1 MAEATGL
8 PRRHPDDADPAV
20 DPWADA
26 RPSLLATLVA
36 LLVAGAAIAGVLQ
49 RFVTQGLDQRLDA
62 ELSLLASAVDGDG
75 RIDRTRLTRL
85 RGLLDAGPGWQWQIS
100 GPVQTVSS
108 AEFPALRTPGPAP
121 RDALRKEGEERPQP
135 LEGRDGIH
143 ARRISI
149 ATAAGPVVLT
159 AAAPRDVVA
168 RPIRAAVVPLLATL
182 GILGILLGIATLVQ
196 VRIGLRPLRALRDG
210 VAAMRRGRGCV
221 RSAARRASS
230 ARDRTER
237 TRAGQRGG
245 ARDRARVGGQSG
257 ARAEDPV
264 ATLALTVRDDPAQ
277 AAQLARI
284 DTTIRHHLARA
295 RNIAG
300 GHASSTALA
309 LAIADLV
316 STIRRLRMERGI
328 VIDAAIDPAL
338 HVAVDAADL
347 DELAGNLIDNAA
359 RHAGTRVRVSA
370 TVDQGMIRLSVV
382 DDGPGIA
389 LADRQRATDAGV
401 RLDEREDGHGF
412 GLAIAR
418 ELAALY
424 GGVLVLDDAAG
435 GGLLGFGHHADR
447 YRGPGLARMRGDQ
460 VRGVRT
466 AQDADAIIAIIDQ
479 PHRDKGVEPSLH
491 RPPAPTRFEYRCVA
505 DDVVEM
511 LDGRIIAV
519 VILMTGDRTADED

>member
-1 MAEATGL
+1 MTLIPRSIHGRMLGL
-8 PRRHPDDADPAV
+8 
-20 DPWADA
+20 
-26 RPSLLATLVA
+26 SLLATLVA

-62 ELSLLASAVDGDG
+62 ELSLLAGAVDGDG

-121 RDALRKEGEERPQP
+121 RDALRREGEERPQP
-135 LEGRDGIH
+135 LEGRDGVH
-143 ARRISI
+143 ARQISI
-149 ATAAGPVVLT
+149 ATDAGPVVLT

-168 RPIRAAVVPLLATL
+168 RPIQAAVAPLLATL

-210 VAAMRRGRGCV
+210 VAAMRRGAASVSEAQPDELRPLAIELNALA
-221 RSAARRASS
+221 RDNAAALTTARASAANLAH
-230 ARDRTER
+230 ALKT
-237 TRAGQRGG
+237 
-245 ARDRARVGGQSG
+245 
-257 ARAEDPV
+257 PV

-284 DTTIRHHLARA
+284 DATIRHHLARA

-300 GHASSTALA
+300 GHASRTALA
-309 LAIADLV
+309 PAIADLV
-316 STIRRLRMERGI
+316 STIRRLRMERGV
-328 VIDAAIDPAL
+328 VIDAAIDPEL

-347 DELAGNLIDNAA
+347 DEMAGNLIDNAA
-359 RHAGTRVRVSA
+359 QHARTTVRVA
-370 TVDQGMIRLSVV
+370 ARVDQGMIRLSVI

-389 LADRQRATDAGV
+389 LADRQRATAAGV

-435 GGLLGFGHHADR
+435 GGLSASVTMPIG
-447 YRGPGLARMRGDQ
+447 
-460 VRGVRT
+460 T
-466 AQDADAIIAIIDQ
+466 A
-479 PHRDKGVEPSLH
+479 V
-491 RPPAPTRFEYRCVA
+491 
-505 DDVVEM
+505 
-511 LDGRIIAV
+511 
-519 VILMTGDRTADED
+519 

>member
-1 MAEATGL
+1 MRLIPRSIHGRMLGL
-8 PRRHPDDADPAV
+8 
-20 DPWADA
+20 
-26 RPSLLATLVA
+26 SLLATLVA

-62 ELSLLASAVDGDG
+62 ELSLLAGAVGGDG
-75 RIDRTRLTRL
+75 RIDRARLTRL
-85 RGLLDAGPGWQWQIS
+85 RGLLDAGPGRQWQIS
-100 GPVQTVSS
+100 GPVQTVGS
-108 AEFPALRTPGPAP
+108 AEFPALRTRGPAL
-121 RDALRKEGEERPQP
+121 RDALRGEGEERPQP
-135 LEGRDGIH
+135 LEGRDGVH
-143 ARRISI
+143 ARQISI
-149 ATAAGPVVLT
+149 ATDAGPVVLT

-210 VAAMRRGRGCV
+210 VAAMRRGAAGVSEAQPDELRPLAIELNALA
-221 RSAARRASS
+221 RDNAAALATARASAANLAH
-230 ARDRTER
+230 ALKT
-237 TRAGQRGG
+237 
-245 ARDRARVGGQSG
+245 
-257 ARAEDPV
+257 PV

-284 DTTIRHHLARA
+284 DATIRHHLARA

-309 LAIADLV
+309 PAIADLV
-316 STIRRLRMERGI
+316 STIRRLRMERGV
-328 VIDAAIDPAL
+328 VIDAAIDSAL

-435 GGLLGFGHHADR
+435 GGLCASVTLPIGA
-447 YRGPGLARMRGDQ
+447 
-460 VRGVRT
+460 
-466 AQDADAIIAIIDQ
+466 
-479 PHRDKGVEPSLH
+479 
-491 RPPAPTRFEYRCVA
+491 
-505 DDVVEM
+505 
-511 LDGRIIAV
+511 AV
-519 VILMTGDRTADED
+519 

>member
-1 MAEATGL
+1 MRLIPRSIHGRMLGL
-8 PRRHPDDADPAV
+8 
-20 DPWADA
+20 
-26 RPSLLATLVA
+26 SLLATLVA

-62 ELSLLASAVDGDG
+62 ELSLLAGAVGGDG
-75 RIDRTRLTRL
+75 RIDRARLTRL

-100 GPVQTVSS
+100 GPVQTVGS
-108 AEFPALRTPGPAP
+108 AEFPALRTRGPAL
-121 RDALRKEGEERPQP
+121 RDALRREGEERPQP
-135 LEGRDGIH
+135 LEGRDGVH
-143 ARRISI
+143 ARQISI
-149 ATAAGPVVLT
+149 ATDAGPVVLT

-210 VAAMRRGRGCV
+210 VAAMRRGATGVSEAQPDELRPLAIELNALA
-221 RSAARRASS
+221 RDNAAALATARASAANLAH
-230 ARDRTER
+230 ALKT
-237 TRAGQRGG
+237 
-245 ARDRARVGGQSG
+245 
-257 ARAEDPV
+257 PV

-284 DTTIRHHLARA
+284 DATIRHHLARA

-309 LAIADLV
+309 PAIADLV
-316 STIRRLRMERGI
+316 STIRRLRMERSI

-370 TVDQGMIRLSVV
+370 TVDQGMIRLSIV

-435 GGLLGFGHHADR
+435 GGLCASVTLPIGA
-447 YRGPGLARMRGDQ
+447 
-460 VRGVRT
+460 
-466 AQDADAIIAIIDQ
+466 
-479 PHRDKGVEPSLH
+479 
-491 RPPAPTRFEYRCVA
+491 
-505 DDVVEM
+505 
-511 LDGRIIAV
+511 AV
-519 VILMTGDRTADED
+519 

>member
-1 MAEATGL
+1 MRLIPQSIHGRMLGL
-8 PRRHPDDADPAV
+8 
-20 DPWADA
+20 
-26 RPSLLATLVA
+26 SLLATLVA

-62 ELSLLASAVDGDG
+62 ELSLLAGAVGGDG
-75 RIDRTRLTRL
+75 RIDRARLTRL

-100 GPVQTVSS
+100 GPVQTVGS
-108 AEFPALRTPGPAP
+108 AEFSALRTRGPAL
-121 RDALRKEGEERPQP
+121 RDALRGEGEERPQP
-135 LEGRDGIH
+135 LEGRDGVH
-143 ARRISI
+143 ARQISI
-149 ATAAGPVVLT
+149 ATDAGPVVLT

-210 VAAMRRGRGCV
+210 VAAMRRGATGVSEAQPDELRPLAIELNALA
-221 RSAARRASS
+221 RDNAAALATARASAANLAH
-230 ARDRTER
+230 ALKT
-237 TRAGQRGG
+237 
-245 ARDRARVGGQSG
+245 
-257 ARAEDPV
+257 PV

-284 DTTIRHHLARA
+284 DATIRHHLARA

-309 LAIADLV
+309 PAIADLV
-316 STIRRLRMERGI
+316 STIRRLRMERGV
-328 VIDAAIDPAL
+328 VIDAAIDSEL

-435 GGLLGFGHHADR
+435 GGLCASVTLPIGA
-447 YRGPGLARMRGDQ
+447 
-460 VRGVRT
+460 
-466 AQDADAIIAIIDQ
+466 
-479 PHRDKGVEPSLH
+479 
-491 RPPAPTRFEYRCVA
+491 
-505 DDVVEM
+505 
-511 LDGRIIAV
+511 AV
-519 VILMTGDRTADED
+519 

>member
-1 MAEATGL
+1 MTLMPRSIHGRMLGL
-8 PRRHPDDADPAV
+8 
-20 DPWADA
+20 
-26 RPSLLATLVA
+26 SLLATLVA
-36 LLVAGAAIAGVLQ
+36 LVVAGAAIAGVLQ

-62 ELSLLASAVDGDG
+62 ELSLLAGAVDGDG
-75 RIDRTRLTRL
+75 RIDRARLTRL
-85 RGLLDAGPGWQWQIS
+85 RGLLNAGPGWQWQIS
-100 GPVQTVSS
+100 GPVQSVTS

-121 RDALRKEGEERPQP
+121 RDALRGEREERPQP
-135 LEGRDGIH
+135 LEGRDGVH

-149 ATAAGPVVLT
+149 ATDAGPVVLT

-168 RPIRAAVVPLLATL
+168 RPIQAAVVPLLATL
-182 GILGILLGIATLVQ
+182 GILGILLGVATLVQ

-210 VAAMRRGRGCV
+210 VAAMRRGAASVSEAQPDELRPLAIELNALA
-221 RSAARRASS
+221 RDNAAALATARASAANLAH
-230 ARDRTER
+230 ALKT
-237 TRAGQRGG
+237 
-245 ARDRARVGGQSG
+245 
-257 ARAEDPV
+257 PV

-277 AAQLARI
+277 VAQLARI
-284 DTTIRHHLARA
+284 DATIRHHLARA

-309 LAIADLV
+309 PAIADLV
-316 STIRRLRMERGI
+316 STIRRLRMERTV
-328 VIDAAIDPAL
+328 VIDAAIDSAL

-435 GGLLGFGHHADR
+435 GGLSASVTLPIG
-447 YRGPGLARMRGDQ
+447 
-460 VRGVRT
+460 T
-466 AQDADAIIAIIDQ
+466 A
-479 PHRDKGVEPSLH
+479 V
-491 RPPAPTRFEYRCVA
+491 
-505 DDVVEM
+505 
-511 LDGRIIAV
+511 
-519 VILMTGDRTADED
+519 

>member
-1 MAEATGL
+1 MRLIPRSIHGRMLGL
-8 PRRHPDDADPAV
+8 
-20 DPWADA
+20 
-26 RPSLLATLVA
+26 SLLATLVA

-62 ELSLLASAVDGDG
+62 ELSLLAGAVDGDG
-75 RIDRTRLTRL
+75 RIDRARLTRL

-108 AEFPALRTPGPAP
+108 AEFPALRMPGPAP
-121 RDALRKEGEERPQP
+121 RDALRGEGEERPQP
-135 LEGRDGIH
+135 LEGGGGVH

-149 ATAAGPVVLT
+149 ATDAGPVVLT
-159 AAAPRDVVA
+159 AGAPRDVVA

-210 VAAMRRGRGCV
+210 VAAMRRGAAGVSEAQPDELRPLAIELNALA
-221 RSAARRASS
+221 RDNAAALATARASAANLAH
-230 ARDRTER
+230 ALKT
-237 TRAGQRGG
+237 
-245 ARDRARVGGQSG
+245 
-257 ARAEDPV
+257 PV
-264 ATLALTVRDDPAQ
+264 ATLALTVRDDPTQ

-284 DTTIRHHLARA
+284 DATIRHHLARA

-300 GHASSTALA
+300 VHASSTALA
-309 LAIADLV
+309 PAIADLA
-316 STIRRLRMERGI
+316 STIRRLRMERGV
-328 VIDAAIDPAL
+328 VIDAAIDSAL

-435 GGLLGFGHHADR
+435 GGLCASVTLPIGA
-447 YRGPGLARMRGDQ
+447 
-460 VRGVRT
+460 
-466 AQDADAIIAIIDQ
+466 
-479 PHRDKGVEPSLH
+479 
-491 RPPAPTRFEYRCVA
+491 
-505 DDVVEM
+505 
-511 LDGRIIAV
+511 AV
-519 VILMTGDRTADED
+519 

>member
-1 MAEATGL
+1 MRLIPRSIHGRMLGL
-8 PRRHPDDADPAV
+8 
-20 DPWADA
+20 
-26 RPSLLATLVA
+26 SLLATLVA

-62 ELSLLASAVDGDG
+62 ELSLLAGAVGGDG
-75 RIDRTRLTRL
+75 RIDRARLTRL

-100 GPVQTVSS
+100 GPVQTVGS
-108 AEFPALRTPGPAP
+108 AEFPALRTRGPAL
-121 RDALRKEGEERPQP
+121 RDALRGEGEERPQP
-135 LEGRDGIH
+135 LEGRDGVH
-143 ARRISI
+143 ARQISI
-149 ATAAGPVVLT
+149 ATDAGPVVLT

-210 VAAMRRGRGCV
+210 VAAMRRGATGVSEAQPDELRPLAIELNALA
-221 RSAARRASS
+221 RDNAAALATARASAANLAH
-230 ARDRTER
+230 ALKT
-237 TRAGQRGG
+237 
-245 ARDRARVGGQSG
+245 
-257 ARAEDPV
+257 PV

-284 DTTIRHHLARA
+284 DATIRHHLARA

-309 LAIADLV
+309 PAIADLV
-316 STIRRLRMERGI
+316 STIRRLRMERGV
-328 VIDAAIDPAL
+328 VIDAAIDSEL

-435 GGLLGFGHHADR
+435 GGLCASVTLPIGA
-447 YRGPGLARMRGDQ
+447 
-460 VRGVRT
+460 
-466 AQDADAIIAIIDQ
+466 
-479 PHRDKGVEPSLH
+479 
-491 RPPAPTRFEYRCVA
+491 
-505 DDVVEM
+505 
-511 LDGRIIAV
+511 AV
-519 VILMTGDRTADED
+519 

>member
-1 MAEATGL
+1 MRLIPRSIHGRMLGL
-8 PRRHPDDADPAV
+8 
-20 DPWADA
+20 
-26 RPSLLATLVA
+26 SLLATLVA
-36 LLVAGAAIAGVLQ
+36 LAVAGAAIAGVLQ

-62 ELSLLASAVDGDG
+62 ELSLLAGAVNGDG
-75 RIDRTRLTRL
+75 RIDRARLTRL

-121 RDALRKEGEERPQP
+121 RDALRREGEERPQP
-135 LEGRDGIH
+135 LEGRDGVH
-143 ARRISI
+143 ARQISI
-149 ATAAGPVVLT
+149 ATDAGPVVLT

-168 RPIRAAVVPLLATL
+168 RPIQAAVVPLLATL
-182 GILGILLGIATLVQ
+182 GVLGILLGVATLVQ

-210 VAAMRRGRGCV
+210 VAAMRRGAASVSEAQPDELRPLAIELNALA
-221 RSAARRASS
+221 RDNAAALATARASAANLAH
-230 ARDRTER
+230 ALKT
-237 TRAGQRGG
+237 
-245 ARDRARVGGQSG
+245 
-257 ARAEDPV
+257 PV

-284 DTTIRHHLARA
+284 DATIRHHLARA

-309 LAIADLV
+309 PAIADLV
-316 STIRRLRMERGI
+316 STIRRLRMERTV
-328 VIDAAIDPAL
+328 VIGAAIDPAL

-359 RHAGTRVRVSA
+359 RHARTTVHVAAS
-370 TVDQGMIRLSVV
+370 VDQGMIRLSVV

-435 GGLLGFGHHADR
+435 GGLSASVTMPIG
-447 YRGPGLARMRGDQ
+447 
-460 VRGVRT
+460 T
-466 AQDADAIIAIIDQ
+466 A
-479 PHRDKGVEPSLH
+479 V
-491 RPPAPTRFEYRCVA
+491 
-505 DDVVEM
+505 
-511 LDGRIIAV
+511 
-519 VILMTGDRTADED
+519 

>member
-1 MAEATGL
+1 MLGL
-8 PRRHPDDADPAV
+8 
-20 DPWADA
+20 
-26 RPSLLATLVA
+26 SLLATLVA
-36 LLVAGAAIAGVLQ
+36 LAVAGAAIAGVLQ

-62 ELSLLASAVDGDG
+62 ELSLLAGAVDGDG
-75 RIDRTRLTRL
+75 RIDRARLTRL

-100 GPVQTVSS
+100 GPAQTVRS
-108 AEFPALRTPGPAP
+108 AELPTLRTPGPAP
-121 RDALRKEGEERPQP
+121 RDALRREGKERPQP
-135 LEGRDGIH
+135 LEGRDGVH
-143 ARRISI
+143 ARQISI

-168 RPIRAAVVPLLATL
+168 RPIRSAVVPLLATL
-182 GILGILLGIATLVQ
+182 GILGILLGVATLVQ

-210 VAAMRRGRGCV
+210 VAAMRRGAAGVSEAQPDELRPLAIELNALA
-221 RSAARRASS
+221 RDNAEALATARASAANLAH
-230 ARDRTER
+230 ALKT
-237 TRAGQRGG
+237 
-245 ARDRARVGGQSG
+245 
-257 ARAEDPV
+257 PV

-284 DTTIRHHLARA
+284 DATIRHHLARA

-309 LAIADLV
+309 PAIADLV

-328 VIDAAIDPAL
+328 TIDQAIDPAL

-359 RHAGTRVRVSA
+359 RHAGTRVRVCA

-435 GGLLGFGHHADR
+435 GGLSASVTMPIGAK
-447 YRGPGLARMRGDQ
+447 
-460 VRGVRT
+460 V
-466 AQDADAIIAIIDQ
+466 
-479 PHRDKGVEPSLH
+479 
-491 RPPAPTRFEYRCVA
+491 
-505 DDVVEM
+505 
-511 LDGRIIAV
+511 
-519 VILMTGDRTADED
+519 

>member
-1 MAEATGL
+1 MRLIPRSIHGRMLGL
-8 PRRHPDDADPAV
+8 
-20 DPWADA
+20 
-26 RPSLLATLVA
+26 SLLATLVA
-36 LLVAGAAIAGVLQ
+36 LAVAGAAIAGVLQ

-62 ELSLLASAVDGDG
+62 ELSLLAGAVDGDG
-75 RIDRTRLTRL
+75 RIDRARLTRL

-100 GPVQTVSS
+100 GPVQSVTS

-121 RDALRKEGEERPQP
+121 RDALRREGEERPQP
-135 LEGRDGIH
+135 LEGRDGVH

-149 ATAAGPVVLT
+149 ATDAGPVVLT

-168 RPIRAAVVPLLATL
+168 RPIQAAVVPLLATL
-182 GILGILLGIATLVQ
+182 GILGILLGVATLVQ

-210 VAAMRRGRGCV
+210 VAAMRRGATSVSEAQPDELRPLAIELNALA
-221 RSAARRASS
+221 RDNASALATARASAANLAH
-230 ARDRTER
+230 ALKT
-237 TRAGQRGG
+237 
-245 ARDRARVGGQSG
+245 
-257 ARAEDPV
+257 PV
-264 ATLALTVRDDPAQ
+264 ATLALTLRDDPAQ

-284 DTTIRHHLARA
+284 DATIRHHLARA

-309 LAIADLV
+309 PAIADLV
-316 STIRRLRMERGI
+316 STIRRLRMERSI
-328 VIDAAIDPAL
+328 VIDVAIDPAL

-359 RHAGTRVRVSA
+359 RHASRRVCVSA
-370 TVDQGMIRLSVV
+370 GVDQGMIRLSVV
-382 DDGPGIA
+382 DDGPGIE

-435 GGLLGFGHHADR
+435 GGLSASVTLPIGA
-447 YRGPGLARMRGDQ
+447 
-460 VRGVRT
+460 
-466 AQDADAIIAIIDQ
+466 
-479 PHRDKGVEPSLH
+479 
-491 RPPAPTRFEYRCVA
+491 
-505 DDVVEM
+505 
-511 LDGRIIAV
+511 AV
-519 VILMTGDRTADED
+519 

>member
-1 MAEATGL
+1 MRLIPRSIHGRMLGL
-8 PRRHPDDADPAV
+8 
-20 DPWADA
+20 
-26 RPSLLATLVA
+26 SLLATLVA
-36 LLVAGAAIAGVLQ
+36 LVVAGAAIAGVLQ

-62 ELSLLASAVDGDG
+62 ELSLLAGAVDGDG
-75 RIDRTRLTRL
+75 RIDRARLTRL

-100 GPVQTVSS
+100 GPAQTVSS
-108 AEFPALRTPGPAP
+108 AEFPTLRTPGPAP
-121 RDALRKEGEERPQP
+121 RDALRGEGKERPQP
-135 LEGRDGIH
+135 LEGRDGVH

-149 ATAAGPVVLT
+149 ATDAGPVVLT

-168 RPIRAAVVPLLATL
+168 RPIQAAVVPLLATL
-182 GILGILLGIATLVQ
+182 GILGIVLGVATLVQ

-210 VAAMRRGRGCV
+210 VAAMRRGATSISEAQPDELRPLAIELNALA
-221 RSAARRASS
+221 RDNASALATARASAANLAH
-230 ARDRTER
+230 ALKT
-237 TRAGQRGG
+237 
-245 ARDRARVGGQSG
+245 
-257 ARAEDPV
+257 PV

-284 DTTIRHHLARA
+284 DATIRHHLARA

-309 LAIADLV
+309 PAIADLV
-316 STIRRLRMERGI
+316 STIRRLRMERSI

-359 RHAGTRVRVSA
+359 RHARTTVHVAAR
-370 TVDQGMIRLSVV
+370 VDQGMIRLSVV

-435 GGLLGFGHHADR
+435 GGLSASVTMPIG
-447 YRGPGLARMRGDQ
+447 
-460 VRGVRT
+460 T
-466 AQDADAIIAIIDQ
+466 A
-479 PHRDKGVEPSLH
+479 V
-491 RPPAPTRFEYRCVA
+491 
-505 DDVVEM
+505 
-511 LDGRIIAV
+511 
-519 VILMTGDRTADED
+519 

>member
-1 MAEATGL
+1 MRLIPRSIHGRMLGL
-8 PRRHPDDADPAV
+8 
-20 DPWADA
+20 
-26 RPSLLATLVA
+26 SLLATLVA
-36 LLVAGAAIAGVLQ
+36 LAVAGAAIAGVLQ

-62 ELSLLASAVDGDG
+62 ELSLLAGAVDGDG
-75 RIDRTRLTRL
+75 RIDRARLTRL

-100 GPVQTVSS
+100 GPAQTVSF
-108 AEFPALRTPGPAP
+108 AEFPTLRTPGPAP
-121 RDALRKEGEERPQP
+121 RDSLRGEGEARPQP
-135 LEGRDGIH
+135 LEGRNGIH

-149 ATAAGPVVLT
+149 ATDAGPMVLT

-168 RPIRAAVVPLLATL
+168 RPIQAAVVPLLATL

-210 VAAMRRGRGCV
+210 VAAMRRGATGVSEAQPDELRPLAIELNALA
-221 RSAARRASS
+221 RDNAAALATARASAANLAH
-230 ARDRTER
+230 ALKT
-237 TRAGQRGG
+237 
-245 ARDRARVGGQSG
+245 
-257 ARAEDPV
+257 PV

-284 DTTIRHHLARA
+284 DATIRHHLARA

-300 GHASSTALA
+300 GHASRTALA
-309 LAIADLV
+309 PAIADLV
-316 STIRRLRMERGI
+316 STIRRLRMERSI

-338 HVAVDAADL
+338 RVAVDAADF

-359 RHAGTRVRVSA
+359 RHARTTVRVA
-370 TVDQGMIRLSVV
+370 AMFDQGMIRLSVV

-435 GGLLGFGHHADR
+435 GGLSASVTLPIGTS
-447 YRGPGLARMRGDQ
+447 
-460 VRGVRT
+460 V
-466 AQDADAIIAIIDQ
+466 
-479 PHRDKGVEPSLH
+479 
-491 RPPAPTRFEYRCVA
+491 
-505 DDVVEM
+505 
-511 LDGRIIAV
+511 
-519 VILMTGDRTADED
+519 

>member
-1 MAEATGL
+1 MRLIPRSIHGRMLGL
-8 PRRHPDDADPAV
+8 
-20 DPWADA
+20 
-26 RPSLLATLVA
+26 SLLATLAA

-62 ELSLLASAVDGDG
+62 ELSLLAGAVDGDG
-75 RIDRTRLTRL
+75 RIDRVRLTRL
-85 RGLLDAGPGWQWQIS
+85 RGVLDAGPGWQWQIS
-100 GPVQTVSS
+100 GPAQTVSS
-108 AEFPALRTPGPAP
+108 AELPALRTPGPAP
-121 RDALRKEGEERPQP
+121 RDALRGEGEARPQP
-135 LEGRDGIH
+135 LEGQDGIH

-149 ATAAGPVVLT
+149 ATDAGPVVLT

-168 RPIRAAVVPLLATL
+168 RPIQAAVVPLLATL

-196 VRIGLRPLRALRDG
+196 LRIGLRPLRALRDG
-210 VAAMRRGRGCV
+210 VAAMRRGAAGVSEAQPDELRPLAIELNALA
-221 RSAARRASS
+221 RDNASALATARASAANLAH
-230 ARDRTER
+230 ALKT
-237 TRAGQRGG
+237 
-245 ARDRARVGGQSG
+245 
-257 ARAEDPV
+257 PV

-284 DTTIRHHLARA
+284 DATIRHHLARA

-309 LAIADLV
+309 PAIADLV
-316 STIRRLRMERGI
+316 STIRRLRMERGV
-328 VIDAAIDPAL
+328 VIDAAIDSEL

-435 GGLLGFGHHADR
+435 GGLSASVTLPIG
-447 YRGPGLARMRGDQ
+447 
-460 VRGVRT
+460 T
-466 AQDADAIIAIIDQ
+466 A
-479 PHRDKGVEPSLH
+479 V
-491 RPPAPTRFEYRCVA
+491 
-505 DDVVEM
+505 
-511 LDGRIIAV
+511 
-519 VILMTGDRTADED
+519 

>member
-1 MAEATGL
+1 MLGL
-8 PRRHPDDADPAV
+8 
-20 DPWADA
+20 
-26 RPSLLATLVA
+26 SLLATLVA

-62 ELSLLASAVDGDG
+62 ELSLLAGAVDGDG
-75 RIDRTRLTRL
+75 RIDRARLTRL

-100 GPVQTVSS
+100 GPAQTVRS
-108 AEFPALRTPGPAP
+108 AEFPTLRTPGPAP
-121 RDALRKEGEERPQP
+121 RDALRREGKERPQP
-135 LEGRDGIH
+135 LEGRDGVH
-143 ARRISI
+143 ARQISI

-168 RPIRAAVVPLLATL
+168 RPIRSAVVPLLATL
-182 GILGILLGIATLVQ
+182 GILGILLGVATLVQ

-210 VAAMRRGRGCV
+210 VAAMRRGAAGVSEAQPDELRPLAIELNALA
-221 RSAARRASS
+221 RDNAEALATARASAANLAH
-230 ARDRTER
+230 ALKT
-237 TRAGQRGG
+237 
-245 ARDRARVGGQSG
+245 
-257 ARAEDPV
+257 PV

-284 DTTIRHHLARA
+284 DATIRHHLARA

-309 LAIADLV
+309 PAIADLV

-328 VIDAAIDPAL
+328 TIDQAIDPAL

-359 RHAGTRVRVSA
+359 RHAGTRVRVCA

-435 GGLLGFGHHADR
+435 GGLSASVNMPIGAK
-447 YRGPGLARMRGDQ
+447 
-460 VRGVRT
+460 V
-466 AQDADAIIAIIDQ
+466 
-479 PHRDKGVEPSLH
+479 
-491 RPPAPTRFEYRCVA
+491 
-505 DDVVEM
+505 
-511 LDGRIIAV
+511 
-519 VILMTGDRTADED
+519 

>member
-1 MAEATGL
+1 MTLIPRSIHGRMLGL
-8 PRRHPDDADPAV
+8 
-20 DPWADA
+20 
-26 RPSLLATLVA
+26 SLLATLVA

-121 RDALRKEGEERPQP
+121 RDALRREGEERPQP
-135 LEGRDGIH
+135 LEGRDGVH
-143 ARRISI
+143 ARQISI
-149 ATAAGPVVLT
+149 ATDAGPVVLT

-168 RPIRAAVVPLLATL
+168 RPIQAAVVPLLATL

-210 VAAMRRGRGCV
+210 VAAMRRGAAGVSEAQPDELRPLAIELNALA
-221 RSAARRASS
+221 RDNAAALTTARASAANLAH
-230 ARDRTER
+230 ALKT
-237 TRAGQRGG
+237 
-245 ARDRARVGGQSG
+245 
-257 ARAEDPV
+257 PV

-284 DTTIRHHLARA
+284 DATIRHHLARA

-300 GHASSTALA
+300 GHASRTALA
-309 LAIADLV
+309 PAIADLV
-316 STIRRLRMERGI
+316 STIRRLRMERGV
-328 VIDAAIDPAL
+328 VIDAAIDPEL

-347 DELAGNLIDNAA
+347 DEMAGNLIDNAA
-359 RHAGTRVRVSA
+359 QHARTTVRVA
-370 TVDQGMIRLSVV
+370 ARVDQGMIRLSVI

-389 LADRQRATDAGV
+389 LADRQRATAAGV

-435 GGLLGFGHHADR
+435 GGLCASVTLPIGA
-447 YRGPGLARMRGDQ
+447 
-460 VRGVRT
+460 
-466 AQDADAIIAIIDQ
+466 
-479 PHRDKGVEPSLH
+479 
-491 RPPAPTRFEYRCVA
+491 
-505 DDVVEM
+505 
-511 LDGRIIAV
+511 AV
-519 VILMTGDRTADED
+519 

>member
-1 MAEATGL
+1 MRLIPRSIHGRMLGL
-8 PRRHPDDADPAV
+8 
-20 DPWADA
+20 
-26 RPSLLATLVA
+26 SLLATLVA
-36 LLVAGAAIAGVLQ
+36 LAVAGAAIAGVLQ

-75 RIDRTRLTRL
+75 RIDRVRLTQF

-100 GPVQTVSS
+100 GPAQTVRS
-108 AEFPALRTPGPAP
+108 AEFPTLRTPGPAP
-121 RDALRKEGEERPQP
+121 RDALRGEGEERPQP
-135 LEGRDGIH
+135 LEGRDGVH
-143 ARRISI
+143 ARQISI
-149 ATAAGPVVLT
+149 ATDAGPVVLT

-168 RPIRAAVVPLLATL
+168 RPIQAAVVPLLATL
-182 GILGILLGIATLVQ
+182 GILGILLGVATLVQ

-210 VAAMRRGRGCV
+210 VAAMRRGAAGVSEAQPDELRPLAIELNALA
-221 RSAARRASS
+221 RDNAAALATARASAANLAH
-230 ARDRTER
+230 ALKT
-237 TRAGQRGG
+237 
-245 ARDRARVGGQSG
+245 
-257 ARAEDPV
+257 PV
-264 ATLALTVRDDPAQ
+264 ATLALTLRDDPAQ

-284 DTTIRHHLARA
+284 DATIRHHLARA

-309 LAIADLV
+309 PAIADLV
-316 STIRRLRMERGI
+316 STIRRLRMERGV

-359 RHAGTRVRVSA
+359 RHARTTVHVAAR
-370 TVDQGMIRLSVV
+370 VDQGMIRLSVV

-424 GGVLVLDDAAG
+424 GGALVLDDAAG
-435 GGLLGFGHHADR
+435 GGLSASVTMPIG
-447 YRGPGLARMRGDQ
+447 
-460 VRGVRT
+460 T
-466 AQDADAIIAIIDQ
+466 A
-479 PHRDKGVEPSLH
+479 V
-491 RPPAPTRFEYRCVA
+491 
-505 DDVVEM
+505 
-511 LDGRIIAV
+511 
-519 VILMTGDRTADED
+519 

>member
-1 MAEATGL
+1 MRLIPRSIHGRMLGL
-8 PRRHPDDADPAV
+8 
-20 DPWADA
+20 
-26 RPSLLATLVA
+26 SLLATLVA

-62 ELSLLASAVDGDG
+62 ELSLLAGAVDGDG
-75 RIDRTRLTRL
+75 RIDRARLTRL

-121 RDALRKEGEERPQP
+121 REALHREGEERPQP
-135 LEGRDGIH
+135 LEGRDGVH

-149 ATAAGPVVLT
+149 ATDAGPVVLT

-168 RPIRAAVVPLLATL
+168 RPIQAAVVPLLATL
-182 GILGILLGIATLVQ
+182 GILGILLGVATLVQ
-196 VRIGLRPLRALRDG
+196 VRIGLRPLRALHDG
-210 VAAMRRGRGCV
+210 VAAMRRGAAGVSETQPDELRPLAIELNALA
-221 RSAARRASS
+221 RDNAAALATARASAANLAH
-230 ARDRTER
+230 ALKT
-237 TRAGQRGG
+237 
-245 ARDRARVGGQSG
+245 
-257 ARAEDPV
+257 PV

-284 DTTIRHHLARA
+284 DATIRHHLARA

-300 GHASSTALA
+300 GHASRTALA
-309 LAIADLV
+309 PAIADLV
-316 STIRRLRMERGI
+316 STIRRLRMERSI

-338 HVAVDAADL
+338 RVAVDAADF

-359 RHAGTRVRVSA
+359 RHARTTVRVA
-370 TVDQGMIRLSVV
+370 AMFDQGMIRLSVV

-424 GGVLVLDDAAG
+424 GGVLVLDDAPG
-435 GGLLGFGHHADR
+435 GGLSASVTLPIG
-447 YRGPGLARMRGDQ
+447 
-460 VRGVRT
+460 T
-466 AQDADAIIAIIDQ
+466 A
-479 PHRDKGVEPSLH
+479 V
-491 RPPAPTRFEYRCVA
+491 
-505 DDVVEM
+505 
-511 LDGRIIAV
+511 
-519 VILMTGDRTADED
+519 

>member
-1 MAEATGL
+1 MRLIPRSIHGRMLGL
-8 PRRHPDDADPAV
+8 
-20 DPWADA
+20 
-26 RPSLLATLVA
+26 SLLATLVA
-36 LLVAGAAIAGVLQ
+36 LAVAGAAIVGVLQ

-62 ELSLLASAVDGDG
+62 ELSLLAGAVDGDG
-75 RIDRTRLTRL
+75 RIDRARLTRL

-100 GPVQTVSS
+100 GPVQTVGS
-108 AEFPALRTPGPAP
+108 AEFPALRTRGPAL
-121 RDALRKEGEERPQP
+121 RDALRGEGEERPQP
-135 LEGRDGIH
+135 LEGRDGVH

-149 ATAAGPVVLT
+149 ATDAGPVVLT

-210 VAAMRRGRGCV
+210 VAAMRRGATGVSEAQPDELRPLAIELNALA
-221 RSAARRASS
+221 RDNAAALATARASAANLAH
-230 ARDRTER
+230 ALKT
-237 TRAGQRGG
+237 
-245 ARDRARVGGQSG
+245 
-257 ARAEDPV
+257 PV

-284 DTTIRHHLARA
+284 DATIRHHLARA

-309 LAIADLV
+309 PAIADLV
-316 STIRRLRMERGI
+316 STIRRLRMERSI

-359 RHAGTRVRVSA
+359 RHARTTVHVAAR
-370 TVDQGMIRLSVV
+370 VDQGMIRLSVV

-435 GGLLGFGHHADR
+435 GGLCASVTLPIGA
-447 YRGPGLARMRGDQ
+447 
-460 VRGVRT
+460 
-466 AQDADAIIAIIDQ
+466 
-479 PHRDKGVEPSLH
+479 
-491 RPPAPTRFEYRCVA
+491 
-505 DDVVEM
+505 
-511 LDGRIIAV
+511 AV
-519 VILMTGDRTADED
+519 

>member
-1 MAEATGL
+1 MRLIPRSIHGRMLGL
-8 PRRHPDDADPAV
+8 
-20 DPWADA
+20 
-26 RPSLLATLVA
+26 SLLATLVA

-62 ELSLLASAVDGDG
+62 ELSLLAGAVDGDG
-75 RIDRTRLTRL
+75 RIDRARLTRL

-210 VAAMRRGRGCV
+210 VAAMRRGGAGVSEAQPDELRPLAIELNALA
-221 RSAARRASS
+221 RDNAAALATARASAANLAH
-230 ARDRTER
+230 ALKT
-237 TRAGQRGG
+237 
-245 ARDRARVGGQSG
+245 
-257 ARAEDPV
+257 PV
-264 ATLALTVRDDPAQ
+264 ATLALTLRDDPAQ

-284 DTTIRHHLARA
+284 DATIRHHLARA

-309 LAIADLV
+309 PAIADLV
-316 STIRRLRMERGI
+316 STIRRLRMERSI

-435 GGLLGFGHHADR
+435 GGLSASVTLPIGA
-447 YRGPGLARMRGDQ
+447 
-460 VRGVRT
+460 
-466 AQDADAIIAIIDQ
+466 
-479 PHRDKGVEPSLH
+479 
-491 RPPAPTRFEYRCVA
+491 
-505 DDVVEM
+505 
-511 LDGRIIAV
+511 AV
-519 VILMTGDRTADED
+519 

>member
-1 MAEATGL
+1 MRLIPRSIHGRMLGL
-8 PRRHPDDADPAV
+8 
-20 DPWADA
+20 
-26 RPSLLATLVA
+26 SLLATLVA
-36 LLVAGAAIAGVLQ
+36 LAVAGAAIAGVLQ

-62 ELSLLASAVDGDG
+62 ELSLLAGAVDGDG
-75 RIDRTRLTRL
+75 RIDRARLTRL

-100 GPVQTVSS
+100 GPVQTVTS

-121 RDALRKEGEERPQP
+121 RDALRREGEERPQP
-135 LEGRDGIH
+135 LEGRDGVH
-143 ARRISI
+143 ARQISV
-149 ATAAGPVVLT
+149 ATDAGPVVLT

-168 RPIRAAVVPLLATL
+168 RPIQAAVVPLLATL

-210 VAAMRRGRGCV
+210 VAAMRRGAAGVSEAQPDELRPLAIELNALA
-221 RSAARRASS
+221 RDNAAALTTARASAANLAH
-230 ARDRTER
+230 ALKT
-237 TRAGQRGG
+237 
-245 ARDRARVGGQSG
+245 
-257 ARAEDPV
+257 PV

-284 DTTIRHHLARA
+284 DATIRHHLARA

-300 GHASSTALA
+300 GHASRTALA
-309 LAIADLV
+309 PAIADLV
-316 STIRRLRMERGI
+316 STIRRLRMERGV
-328 VIDAAIDPAL
+328 VIDAAIDPEL

-370 TVDQGMIRLSVV
+370 TNDQGMIRLSVV

-389 LADRQRATDAGV
+389 LADRQRATAAGV

-435 GGLLGFGHHADR
+435 GGLSASVTMPIG
-447 YRGPGLARMRGDQ
+447 
-460 VRGVRT
+460 T
-466 AQDADAIIAIIDQ
+466 A
-479 PHRDKGVEPSLH
+479 V
-491 RPPAPTRFEYRCVA
+491 
-505 DDVVEM
+505 
-511 LDGRIIAV
+511 
-519 VILMTGDRTADED
+519 

>member
-1 MAEATGL
+1 MRLIPRSIHGRMLGL
-8 PRRHPDDADPAV
+8 
-20 DPWADA
+20 
-26 RPSLLATLVA
+26 SLLATLVA

-62 ELSLLASAVDGDG
+62 ELSLLAGAVGGDG
-75 RIDRTRLTRL
+75 RIDRARLTRL

-100 GPVQTVSS
+100 GPVQTVRS
-108 AEFPALRTPGPAP
+108 AEFPALRTRGPAP
-121 RDALRKEGEERPQP
+121 RDALRGEGEERPQP
-135 LEGRDGIH
+135 LEGRDGVH
-143 ARRISI
+143 ARQISI
-149 ATAAGPVVLT
+149 ATDAGPVVLT

-168 RPIRAAVVPLLATL
+168 RPIQAAVVPLLATL
-182 GILGILLGIATLVQ
+182 GILGIVLGVATLVQ

-210 VAAMRRGRGCV
+210 VAAMRRGATSISEAQPDELRPLAIELNALA
-221 RSAARRASS
+221 RDNASALATARASAANLAH
-230 ARDRTER
+230 ALKT
-237 TRAGQRGG
+237 
-245 ARDRARVGGQSG
+245 
-257 ARAEDPV
+257 PV

-284 DTTIRHHLARA
+284 DATIRHHLARA

-309 LAIADLV
+309 PAIADLV
-316 STIRRLRMERGI
+316 STIRRLRMERSI

-359 RHAGTRVRVSA
+359 RHARTTVHVAAR
-370 TVDQGMIRLSVV
+370 VDQGMIRLSVV

-435 GGLLGFGHHADR
+435 GGLCASVTLPIGA
-447 YRGPGLARMRGDQ
+447 
-460 VRGVRT
+460 
-466 AQDADAIIAIIDQ
+466 
-479 PHRDKGVEPSLH
+479 
-491 RPPAPTRFEYRCVA
+491 
-505 DDVVEM
+505 
-511 LDGRIIAV
+511 AV
-519 VILMTGDRTADED
+519 

>member
-1 MAEATGL
+1 MTLIPRSIHGRMLGL
-8 PRRHPDDADPAV
+8 
-20 DPWADA
+20 
-26 RPSLLATLVA
+26 SLLATLVA
-36 LLVAGAAIAGVLQ
+36 LAVAGAAIAGVLQ

-62 ELSLLASAVDGDG
+62 ELSLLAGAVGGDG
-75 RIDRTRLTRL
+75 RIDRLRLTRL

-100 GPVQTVSS
+100 GPVQSVTS

-121 RDALRKEGEERPQP
+121 RDALRREGEERPQP
-135 LEGRDGIH
+135 LEGRDGVH
-143 ARRISI
+143 ARQISI
-149 ATAAGPVVLT
+149 ATDAGPVVLT

-168 RPIRAAVVPLLATL
+168 RPIQAAVVPLLAAL
-182 GILGILLGIATLVQ
+182 GILGILLGVATLVQ

-210 VAAMRRGRGCV
+210 VAAMRRGAAGVSEAQPDELRPLAIELNALA
-221 RSAARRASS
+221 RDNAAALATARASAANLAH
-230 ARDRTER
+230 ALKT
-237 TRAGQRGG
+237 
-245 ARDRARVGGQSG
+245 
-257 ARAEDPV
+257 PV

-277 AAQLARI
+277 ASQLARI
-284 DTTIRHHLARA
+284 DATIRHHLARA

-300 GHASSTALA
+300 GHASRTALA
-309 LAIADLV
+309 PAIADLV
-316 STIRRLRMERGI
+316 STIRRLRMERGV
-328 VIDAAIDPAL
+328 VIDAAIDSEL

-359 RHAGTRVRVSA
+359 RHADTRVRVSA

-435 GGLLGFGHHADR
+435 GGLLASVTMPIG
-447 YRGPGLARMRGDQ
+447 
-460 VRGVRT
+460 T
-466 AQDADAIIAIIDQ
+466 A
-479 PHRDKGVEPSLH
+479 V
-491 RPPAPTRFEYRCVA
+491 
-505 DDVVEM
+505 
-511 LDGRIIAV
+511 
-519 VILMTGDRTADED
+519 

>member
-1 MAEATGL
+1 MTLIPRSIHGRMLGL
-8 PRRHPDDADPAV
+8 
-20 DPWADA
+20 
-26 RPSLLATLVA
+26 SLLATLVA

-210 VAAMRRGRGCV
+210 VAAMRRGRAGV
-221 RSAARRASS
+221 SEAQPDELRPLAIELNALARDNAAALATARASAANLAH
-230 ARDRTER
+230 ALKT
-237 TRAGQRGG
+237 
-245 ARDRARVGGQSG
+245 
-257 ARAEDPV
+257 PV

-284 DTTIRHHLARA
+284 DATIRHHLARA

-309 LAIADLV
+309 PAIADLV

-389 LADRQRATDAGV
+389 LVDRQRATDAGV

-435 GGLLGFGHHADR
+435 GGLCASVTLTIGA
-447 YRGPGLARMRGDQ
+447 
-460 VRGVRT
+460 
-466 AQDADAIIAIIDQ
+466 
-479 PHRDKGVEPSLH
+479 
-491 RPPAPTRFEYRCVA
+491 
-505 DDVVEM
+505 
-511 LDGRIIAV
+511 AV
-519 VILMTGDRTADED
+519 

>member
-1 MAEATGL
+1 MRLIPRSIHGRMLGL
-8 PRRHPDDADPAV
+8 
-20 DPWADA
+20 
-26 RPSLLATLVA
+26 SLLATLVA
-36 LLVAGAAIAGVLQ
+36 LAVAGAAIAGVLQ

-62 ELSLLASAVDGDG
+62 ELSLLAGAVDGDG
-75 RIDRTRLTRL
+75 RIDRARLTRL

-100 GPVQTVSS
+100 GPAQTVRS
-108 AEFPALRTPGPAP
+108 AELPTLRTPGPAP
-121 RDALRKEGEERPQP
+121 RDALRREGKERPQP
-135 LEGRDGIH
+135 LEGRDGVH
-143 ARRISI
+143 ARQISI

-168 RPIRAAVVPLLATL
+168 RPIRSAVVPLLATL
-182 GILGILLGIATLVQ
+182 GILGILLGVATLVQ

-210 VAAMRRGRGCV
+210 VAAMRRGAAGVSEAQPDELRPLAIELNALA
-221 RSAARRASS
+221 RDNAEALATARASAANLAH
-230 ARDRTER
+230 ALKT
-237 TRAGQRGG
+237 
-245 ARDRARVGGQSG
+245 
-257 ARAEDPV
+257 PV

-284 DTTIRHHLARA
+284 DATIRHHLARA

-309 LAIADLV
+309 PAIADLV

-328 VIDAAIDPAL
+328 TIDQAIDPAL

-359 RHAGTRVRVSA
+359 RHAGTRVRVCA

-435 GGLLGFGHHADR
+435 GGLSASVTMPIGAK
-447 YRGPGLARMRGDQ
+447 
-460 VRGVRT
+460 V
-466 AQDADAIIAIIDQ
+466 
-479 PHRDKGVEPSLH
+479 
-491 RPPAPTRFEYRCVA
+491 
-505 DDVVEM
+505 
-511 LDGRIIAV
+511 
-519 VILMTGDRTADED
+519 

>member
-1 MAEATGL
+1 MTLIPRSIHGRMLGL
-8 PRRHPDDADPAV
+8 
-20 DPWADA
+20 
-26 RPSLLATLVA
+26 SLLATLVA

-62 ELSLLASAVDGDG
+62 ELSLLAGAVGGDG
-75 RIDRTRLTRL
+75 RIDRARLTRL

-210 VAAMRRGRGCV
+210 VAAMRRGGAGVSEAQPDELRPLAIELNALA
-221 RSAARRASS
+221 RDNAAALATARASAANLAH
-230 ARDRTER
+230 ALKT
-237 TRAGQRGG
+237 
-245 ARDRARVGGQSG
+245 
-257 ARAEDPV
+257 PV

-284 DTTIRHHLARA
+284 DATIRHHLARA

-309 LAIADLV
+309 PAIADLV

-389 LADRQRATDAGV
+389 LVDRQRATDAGV

-435 GGLLGFGHHADR
+435 GGLCASVTLPIGA
-447 YRGPGLARMRGDQ
+447 
-460 VRGVRT
+460 
-466 AQDADAIIAIIDQ
+466 
-479 PHRDKGVEPSLH
+479 
-491 RPPAPTRFEYRCVA
+491 
-505 DDVVEM
+505 
-511 LDGRIIAV
+511 AV
-519 VILMTGDRTADED
+519 

>member
-1 MAEATGL
+1 MTLIPRSIHGRMLGL
-8 PRRHPDDADPAV
+8 
-20 DPWADA
+20 
-26 RPSLLATLVA
+26 SLLATLVA

-62 ELSLLASAVDGDG
+62 ELSLLAGAVDGDG
-75 RIDRTRLTRL
+75 RIDRARLTRL
-85 RGLLDAGPGWQWQIS
+85 HGLLDAGPGWQWQIS

-121 RDALRKEGEERPQP
+121 RDVLRREGEARPQP

-168 RPIRAAVVPLLATL
+168 RPIRSAVVPLLATL
-182 GILGILLGIATLVQ
+182 GILGILLGVATLVQ

-210 VAAMRRGRGCV
+210 VAAMRRGAAGVSEAQPDELRPLAIELNALA
-221 RSAARRASS
+221 RDNAAALATARASAANLAH
-230 ARDRTER
+230 ALKT
-237 TRAGQRGG
+237 
-245 ARDRARVGGQSG
+245 
-257 ARAEDPV
+257 PV
-264 ATLALTVRDDPAQ
+264 ATLALTLRDDPAQ
-277 AAQLARI
+277 AAQLGRI
-284 DTTIRHHLARA
+284 DATIRHHLARA

-300 GHASSTALA
+300 GHASRTALA
-309 LAIADLV
+309 PAIADLV
-316 STIRRLRMERGI
+316 STIRRLRMERSI

-435 GGLLGFGHHADR
+435 GGLCASVTLPIGA
-447 YRGPGLARMRGDQ
+447 A
-460 VRGVRT
+460 
-466 AQDADAIIAIIDQ
+466 A
-479 PHRDKGVEPSLH
+479 
-491 RPPAPTRFEYRCVA
+491 
-505 DDVVEM
+505 
-511 LDGRIIAV
+511 
-519 VILMTGDRTADED
+519 

>member
-1 MAEATGL
+1 MRLIPRSIHGRMLGL
-8 PRRHPDDADPAV
+8 
-20 DPWADA
+20 
-26 RPSLLATLVA
+26 SLLATLVA
-36 LLVAGAAIAGVLQ
+36 LVVAGAAIAGVLQ

-62 ELSLLASAVDGDG
+62 ELSLLAGAVDGDG
-75 RIDRTRLTRL
+75 RIDRARLTRL

-121 RDALRKEGEERPQP
+121 RDALRGEGEERPQP
-135 LEGRDGIH
+135 LEGRDGGH

-149 ATAAGPVVLT
+149 ATDAGPVVLT

-168 RPIRAAVVPLLATL
+168 RPIQAAMVPLLATL

-210 VAAMRRGRGCV
+210 VAAMRRGAAGVSEAQPDELRPLAIELNALARDNAAALGTA
-221 RSAARRASS
+221 RASAANLAH
-230 ARDRTER
+230 ALKT
-237 TRAGQRGG
+237 
-245 ARDRARVGGQSG
+245 
-257 ARAEDPV
+257 PV
-264 ATLALTVRDDPAQ
+264 ATLALTMRDDPAQ

-284 DTTIRHHLARA
+284 DATIRHHLARA

-309 LAIADLV
+309 PAIADLV
-316 STIRRLRMERGI
+316 STIRRLRIERGI
-328 VIDAAIDPAL
+328 VINVAIDPAL

-359 RHAGTRVRVSA
+359 RHARTTVRVA
-370 TVDQGMIRLSVV
+370 ARVDQGMIRLSIV

-435 GGLLGFGHHADR
+435 GGLCASVTLPIGA
-447 YRGPGLARMRGDQ
+447 
-460 VRGVRT
+460 
-466 AQDADAIIAIIDQ
+466 
-479 PHRDKGVEPSLH
+479 
-491 RPPAPTRFEYRCVA
+491 
-505 DDVVEM
+505 
-511 LDGRIIAV
+511 AV
-519 VILMTGDRTADED
+519 